1 MVESIKGYII
11 KYFHFIT
18 QKKGYIIKFFI
29 TLFLSGLTYYL
40 STVIP
45 PPRRSRWYS
54 REYLIDFI
62 FTDPKLYLF
71 TTLVSLVTLIDLI
84 FFALS
89 IVVVSGNHFFDHDT
103 ELSKIGKMFYKLI
116 SVLGLIVIVFTFLN
130 QIAYFSFI
138 ILSTVALLILVIAII
153 AIKESKKRH
162 P

>member
-11 KYFHFIT
+11 KYFHFST
-18 QKKGYIIKFFI
+18 QRKGYIIKFLI
-29 TLFLSGLTYYL
+29 TLILSWVTYYL
-40 STVIP
+40 STIIP
-45 PPRRSRWYS
+45 PPRRR
-54 REYLIDFI
+54 REHLIDFL